1 MTRPRLGKGLEALI
15 PTANTIAGM
24 GGFKGRKITE
34 ISIEKIRPNPM
45 QPRREFDR
53 QKLEG
58 MAETI
63 NQYGVIQ
70 PIIVVEEEGL
80 YTIVAGERRFRAA
93 VLAGKKTIPAE
104 IRDYSE
110 RQYTEI
116 ALIENLQRE
125 DLNPLEEADAYR
137 KLIEEFKLTQDDV
150 AKRLGK
156 SRSAISNAIRLLALP
171 ESIKEDLASGKLTPG
186 QIRPILTMG
195 NQSEQIAYAAKIID
209 ENLTARQVER
219 LVQEQKTGRP
229 QRKKAAKGKEKED
242 AIIKEM
248 EDNLRKL
255 FGTKVSIRSGI
266 KEGKIEISFYGNK
279 DLDRLLQLLMR
290 Y

>member
-1 MTRPRLGKGLEALI
+1 
-15 PTANTIAGM
+15 
-24 GGFKGRKITE
+24 
-34 ISIEKIRPNPM
+34 
-45 QPRREFDR
+45 
-53 QKLEG
+53 
-58 MAETI
+58 
-63 NQYGVIQ
+63 
-70 PIIVVEEEGL
+70 
-80 YTIVAGERRFRAA
+80 
-93 VLAGKKTIPAE
+93 
-104 IRDYSE
+104 
-110 RQYTEI
+110 
-116 ALIENLQRE
+116 
-125 DLNPLEEADAYR
+125 
-137 KLIEEFKLTQDDV
+137 
-150 AKRLGK
+150 
-156 SRSAISNAIRLLALP
+156 
-171 ESIKEDLASGKLTPG
+171 
-186 QIRPILTMG
+186 MG